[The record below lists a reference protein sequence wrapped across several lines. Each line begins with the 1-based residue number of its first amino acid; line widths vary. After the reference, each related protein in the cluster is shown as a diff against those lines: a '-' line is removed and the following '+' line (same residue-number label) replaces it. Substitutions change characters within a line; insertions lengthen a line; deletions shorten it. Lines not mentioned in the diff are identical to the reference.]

1 MYIMWKKELKKV
13 FYGKVLNWIDKIYRI
28 SKAGNGFYLFWFY
41 LYLFFCGAGVIF
53 VHMYTRVGNNS
64 FQNSVKVNSY
74 LPVYIDFL
82 FYRQMTLNFHYSSEF
97 HSSCWPNLI
106 VNESCQ
112 VSFTKN
118 RVWCFHS
125 KHVRYP
131 YFSII
136 FLFLFIFKLL
146 FSTKNLICEIVLHA
160 NRSSYHY

>member
-1 MYIMWKKELKKV
+1 MDFIS
-13 FYGKVLNWIDKIYRI
+13 FDFIFIY
-28 SKAGNGFYLFWFY
+28 
-41 LYLFFCGAGVIF
+41 FFSGAGVIF

-74 LPVYIDFL
+74 LHVYIDFL
-82 FYRQMTLNFHYSSEF
+82 FYRQMTLNFHYSSDF
-97 HSSCWPNLI
+97 HSCWPSLI

-118 RVWCFHS
+118 GVWCFHS

-136 FLFLFIFKLL
+136 FLFYS
-146 FSTKNLICEIVLHA
+146 FS
-160 NRSSYHY
+160 SSYFQLKFLFVKLFCMQIDLRITISVHVKIYILGTARYTL